1 MGNWGDDTDPEVQA
15 LKEYDARFTINFKK
29 LYIDVDELVETTMEI
44 NEKHPK
50 DSLLKLWAGAMT
62 GMFILFCLSYHVLII
77 ATVVF
82 MAFYLIAIFRIGKA
96 WKGFNYKPWKYW
108 FMTLG
113 TLIAS
118 GAVAVILQT
127 LVMGK

>member
-50 DSLLKLWAGAMT
+50 DSLLKLWAGAMA

-108 FMTLG
+108 LMTLG

-118 GAVAVILQT
+118 GAVAVFLQT

>member
-108 FMTLG
+108 LMTLG
-113 TLIAS
+113 ALIAS